1 MVFIIQRRVGMATI
15 QLLLNDINL
24 KYRNTFTTDQKLVWM
39 NEEQRELFE
48 ILELDSVPFSF
59 STVADMWLYPIPDG
73 VEKDR
78 IKVMTIQINDA
89 DPLEFTEID
98 FVEND
103 NRQFAPYTSYWY
115 TILENNFYINVPGG
129 PLDDRLIY
137 IYLDAQPE
145 DITSD
150 QLNIEPA
157 VPVRYQELLKLGV
170 LKRIA
175 MARKDA
181 QMYSNYAG
189 DYENKIADLQEKMAL
204 QVPEFH
210 KPIDM
215 LPLMNRNRRGRYVQF
230 VTLNT
235 GGS

>member
-1 MVFIIQRRVGMATI
+1 MATI
-15 QLLLNDINL
+15 QQLLNDINL
-24 KYRNTFTTDQKLVWM
+24 RYRNTFTTDQKLVWM

-59 STVADMWLYPIPDG
+59 PTISGMYLYPIPDG

-78 IKVMTIQINDA
+78 IKVMTIQVSDA
-89 DPLEFTEID
+89 GDFTEIV

-103 NRQFAPYTSYWY
+103 NRQFAPYTKFWY
-115 TILENNFYINVPGG
+115 TIVENNFYINVPGG
-129 PLDDRLIY
+129 PMENRLIY

-145 DITSD
+145 EISSS
-150 QLNIEPA
+150 QLSAEPA
-157 VPVRYQELLKLGV
+157 VPVRYQELLKIGV

-175 MARKDA
+175 EARKDV
-181 QMYSNYAG
+181 QMYNNYSAS
-189 DYENKIADLQEKMAL
+189 YESKIADLQEKMSL

-215 LPLMNRNRRGRYVQF
+215 LPPMVRNRRGRYVQF
-230 VTLNT
+230 VTLN

>member
-1 MVFIIQRRVGMATI
+1 MATV
-15 QLLLNDINL
+15 QLLFNDIDL
-24 KYRNTFTTDQKLVWM
+24 RYRNTFTIDQKIVWM

-59 STVADMWLYPIPDG
+59 ATVADMWLYPIPDG

-89 DPLEFTEID
+89 DPPEFTEIH

-145 DITSD
+145 DISSS
-150 QLNIEPA
+150 QLSVEPA

-175 MARKDA
+175 EARKDSA
-181 QMYSNYAG
+181 MYNLYASN
-189 DYENKIADLQEKMAL
+189 YENKISELELKMKL
-204 QVPEFH
+204 QVPEFSR
-210 KPIDM
+210 PIDT

-230 VTLNT
+230 VTLNS